1 MPVLIALIVGIV
13 LFVLLLKVLLF
24 VGALVIG
31 LAIAVF
37 IYFAAERL
45 LGQGR

>member
-1 MPVLIALIVGIV
+1 MPVVIALIVGIV